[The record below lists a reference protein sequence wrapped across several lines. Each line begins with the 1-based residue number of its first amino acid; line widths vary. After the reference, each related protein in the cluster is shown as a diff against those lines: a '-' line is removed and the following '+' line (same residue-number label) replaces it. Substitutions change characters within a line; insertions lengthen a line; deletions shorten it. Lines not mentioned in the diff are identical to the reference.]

1 MRYFKHS
8 KLKLLL
14 KRIQQN
20 FIACVL
26 TRKKKFQVV
35 LLSQDVSSLF
45 CLFYCPHLRRAFS
58 LLLLFVINWRNCTG
72 CTGSWTLSKQY
83 DCDQPKLSQQSTI
96 DTDLWDTDQ
105 ATADCKILFW
115 NSSDSTCSTVR
126 SDKPSW
132 SSWKKKCLRQLSLHF
147 LGPSKI
153 TIQFKRYPNLIL

>member
-1 MRYFKHS
+1 MRYFKQS

-20 FIACVL
+20 FIACDL
-26 TRKKKFQVV
+26 TRKEKFLSFTRCFQLVLPL
-35 LLSQDVSSLF
+35 LLSSFKTRFFSISSL
-45 CLFYCPHLRRAFS
+45 CYKLTELYWVHR
-58 LLLLFVINWRNCTG
+58 
-72 CTGSWTLSKQY
+72 
-83 DCDQPKLSQQSTI
+83 CDQPKLSQESTI
-96 DTDLWDTDQ
+96 HTDLWNTDQ